1 MTEPMPTTPKA
12 NYLHAAIAAAIG
24 LYFIAVGAGLLPV
37 TGGPA
42 NLHSP
47 LWILLCAGGA
57 FFLAGRNRHLDA
69 LPRQRCRRTADRCAP
84 LVAPLTVSDR
94 GRDLLLLRR
103 DRELGRVRT
112 GRAAVF
118 RNGHDRQR
126 DDRRCGRSHGLRHR
140 RGHDL
145 ARHRRGDRPQVSAN
159 CSTKTHRA
167 RARPEARRVHVTA

>member
-24 LYFIAVGAGLLPV
+24 LYFIAVGVGLLPA
-37 TGGPA
+37 TAGPA

-47 LWILLCAGGA
+47 LWILHCADSFFPGGR
-57 FFLAGRNRHLDA
+57 RNRHSDA
-69 LPRQRCRRTADRCAP
+69 LPRQHCRRTADRCAP

-94 GRDLLLLRR
+94 GRDLLLLRS
-103 DRELGRVRT
+103 DSELGRVRT

-126 DDRRCGRSHGLRHR
+126 CCGRSHGLRHR
-140 RGHDL
+140 RDHDL
-145 ARHRRGDRPQVSAN
+145 GHRCGDRPHVPQIVRP
-159 CSTKTHRA
+159 THTA
-167 RARPEARRVHVTA
+167 HGQRPETRRVHVTA